1 MLIVRR
7 LAIAFLVSFVLV
19 ASILLR
25 LSFLSDK
32 KADRSII
39 LIATKFGT
47 ETTTHADFV
56 DKLIWNTKLHQK
68 ATLKIFLGSYVL
80 LLGHKGFLVSTP
92 PNYYIFIDMYY
103 YYSLNQNEK
112 EALIAHEFG
121 HIVYEYN
128 LIDKL
133 QLKIL
138 YKFDP
143 LSKRRNEILT
153 KYQIR
158 ADGFSAENTSPAT
171 VISLLNKIYLI
182 NSEDPDYK
190 MRIKS
195 LNKLKQGS

>member
-1 MLIVRR
+1 MLMVRR
-7 LAIAFLVSFVLV
+7 LAIAFLVLFVLV

-25 LSFLSDK
+25 LSFLSDEET
-32 KADRSII
+32 DRGII
-39 LIATKFGT
+39 LVATNFGT

-80 LLGHKGFLVSTP
+80 LMGRKGFLVKAP
-92 PNYYIFIDMYY
+92 PNYYIFIDMYF

-133 QLKIL
+133 QFKIL

-143 LSKRRNEILT
+143 LGKRRNEILT

-158 ADGFSAENTSPAT
+158 ADGFSAENTSPAA
-171 VISLLNKIYLI
+171 VISLLNKLYLI
-182 NSEDPDYK
+182 DSEDPDHK

-195 LNKLKQGS
+195 LNRLKQGH